1 MVELTLSEKRAISV
15 LAFLM
20 FRMRRN
26 PSAERYY
33 RALAKFCNT
42 GSREYRQAMAGL
54 AAVSI
59 DSGAAD
65 QAQRALREAM
75 ASGALSSQDSALHLM
90 KAQTLMMQGRREE
103 AEAALEEYHFLSGT
117 RKER

>member
-1 MVELTLSEKRAISV
+1 MVELSLSEKRAISV

-65 QAQRALREAM
+65 QARLALREAM
-75 ASGALSSQDSALHLM
+75 SAGALSSQDSALYLM
-90 KAQTLMMQGRREE
+90 NAQALLMQGRREE
-103 AEAALEEYHFLSGT
+103 AEAALEEYHFLNGT
-117 RKER
+117 K